1 MPNGPIPLQ
10 RGGLGGVRPKPS
22 MAARVGLLGADG
34 HQLGPRCRVELRDVA
49 RRWPLRAWK
58 ISPTAAD
65 ALAVWCHLQEHY
77 GTNVKQKADSAVMK
91 AAASALG
98 LVGVMERKVFLD
110 RYATTLGST
119 IHMQYEPGDPSRP
132 AVSQIRLAVH
142 EHQHVVQG
150 RRDTLYEARY
160 LASKTSRATYEAEAW
175 GAELEVAYWILG
187 DQLDLLKEADR
198 LAAKIVNYGCG
209 KEQVAHVRALLGLRI
224 ELLGAHGLVESDAAK
239 VAIRF
244 MAGLE

>member
-1 MPNGPIPLQ
+1 M
-10 RGGLGGVRPKPS
+10 RT
-22 MAARVGLLGADG
+22 
-34 HQLGPRCRVELRDVA
+34 
-49 RRWPLRAWK
+49 WK
-58 ISPTAAD
+58 LNPTTAD
-65 ALAVWCHLQEHY
+65 AKAVWDHLQEHY
-77 GTNVKQKADSAVMK
+77 GTDVMPKADSAVLK

-98 LVGVMERKVFLD
+98 LVGVMERKVFLE

-119 IHMQYEPGDPSRP
+119 IYMPYEPGDPLRN

-150 RRDTLYEARY
+150 RRDTLCEARY

-175 GAELEVAYWILG
+175 GAELEVAYWLLG
-187 DQLDLLKEADR
+187 DQLDLLAEADR
-198 LAAKIVNYGCG
+198 LSAKVVNYGCG

>member
-1 MPNGPIPLQ
+1 
-10 RGGLGGVRPKPS
+10 
-22 MAARVGLLGADG
+22 MAARGGLLGADG
-34 HQLGPRCRVELRDVA
+34 YQLGPRCSVALRDVA
-49 RRWPLRAWK
+49 RRWPLRTWK
-58 ISPTAAD
+58 LNPTAAD
-65 ALAVWCHLQEHY
+65 ALAVWDRLQEHY
-77 GTNVKQKADSAVMK
+77 GTDIRLKADSATMK

-98 LVGVMERKVFLD
+98 LVGVMERKVFLE

-119 IHMQYEPGDPSRP
+119 IYMPYEPGDPFRN

-175 GAELEVAYWILG
+175 GAELEVAYWLLG
-187 DQLDLLKEADR
+187 DQLDLLAEADR
-198 LAAKIVNYGCG
+198 LSAKVVNYGCG

-244 MAGLE
+244 MAGIE

>member
-1 MPNGPIPLQ
+1 M
-10 RGGLGGVRPKPS
+10 RT
-22 MAARVGLLGADG
+22 
-34 HQLGPRCRVELRDVA
+34 
-49 RRWPLRAWK
+49 WK
-58 ISPTAAD
+58 LNPTAAD
-65 ALAVWCHLQEHY
+65 AKAVWDRLQEHY
-77 GTNVKQKADSAVMK
+77 GTDVTPKADSAAMK

-98 LVGVMERKVFLD
+98 LVGVMERKVFLE

-119 IHMQYEPGDPSRP
+119 IYLQYEPGDPLRN

-160 LASKTSRATYEAEAW
+160 LTSKTSRATYEAEAW

-224 ELLGAHGLVESDAAK
+224 ELLGAHGLIESDAAK

-244 MAGLE
+244 MAGIK